1 MGRRFV
7 TGRHLLTGL
16 VLGVAFNAHAQQ
28 PTFKGGVELVTIP
41 VTVTSLDRNTFI
53 EGLTPADFRVT
64 ENGDRQS
71 VTMVT
76 RERVPVSIVFV
87 VDSSELMTI
96 GMRRQLAAEAVDR
109 MVQLLAADDEISI
122 IFVGRR
128 VEEKMP
134 WTRAREIKALNWG
147 GWVPGLSSTQ
157 GQIVS
162 PLNDGL
168 RAALDKIELASNPRR
183 AVVVLTPGFEGSSRL
198 SIGNLVKT
206 RQQSETLVFG
216 IGLGSADPR
225 LAAGEDPRVRRLPSG
240 ATMSSDE
247 IRKLDPAAPGALEP
261 KVLPDFD
268 YLETIVGDSGGMVSR
283 AVSMPE
289 AGMAARNV
297 IAELQNQYLVGYV
310 PTKPFD
316 GKYRNVKVQLN
327 RRGLYVRHRGGYL
340 ALPQAPSPKPQ
351 AQ

>member
-1 MGRRFV
+1 MRRLAFAFV
-7 TGRHLLTGL
+7 VIAAASLE
-16 VLGVAFNAHAQQ
+16 AQQ
-28 PTFKGGVELVTIP
+28 PAFRAGVELVTIP

-53 EGLTPADFRVT
+53 TGLTPADFRVT

-87 VDSSELMTI
+87 VDSSEMMTI
-96 GMRRQLAAEAVDR
+96 GQRRQMAAAAVDR
-109 MVQLLAADDEISI
+109 MVELLADDDEISI
-122 IFVGRR
+122 LFVSRR
-128 VEEKMP
+128 VEERMA
-134 WTRAREIKALNWG
+134 WTRAGKIEALNWG
-147 GWVPGLSSTQ
+147 GWVPGTASVQ
-157 GQIVS
+157 GQSMS

-168 RAALDKIELASNPRR
+168 RAALDTIERAANPRR
-183 AVVVLTPGFEGSSRL
+183 AIVVLTPGFEGSSRM
-198 SIGNLVKT
+198 SVASLVKT

-216 IGLGSADPR
+216 VGLGSS
-225 LAAGEDPRVRRLPSG
+225 DPRVVATEEPHVKKLPPG
-240 ATMSSDE
+240 ATSDMV
-247 IRKLDPAAPGALEP
+247 RTFDPGAPGAFAP
-261 KVLPDFD
+261 RVLPDFD

-283 AVSMPE
+283 VLTLPE

-327 RRGLYVRHRGGYL
+327 RRGLYIRHRGGYL
-340 ALPQAPSPKPQ
+340 AVASTPQ
-351 AQ
+351 

>member
-1 MGRRFV
+1 MRHSLAAAGIV
-7 TGRHLLTGL
+7 LALAITTG
-16 VLGVAFNAHAQQ
+16 AQQ
-28 PTFKGGVELVTIP
+28 PSFKAGVELVTIP

-64 ENGDRQS
+64 ENGDRQT

-87 VDSSELMTI
+87 VDSSETMTI

-109 MVQLLAADDEISI
+109 MVELLGADDEISI
-122 IFVGRR
+122 LFVGRR
-128 VEEKMP
+128 VEEKMT
-134 WTRAREIKALNWG
+134 WTRAREIKELNWG
-147 GWVPGLSSTQ
+147 GWVPGLSSTP

-183 AVVVLTPGFEGSSRL
+183 AVVVLTPGFEGASRM
-198 SIGNLVKT
+198 STANLVKT

-225 LAAGEDPRVRRLPSG
+225 LAAGEDPRVKRLPPG
-240 ATMSSDE
+240 AAMSSDD
-247 IRKLDPAAPGALEP
+247 IRKIDPGAPGALEP

-283 AVSMPE
+283 VLSMPE
-289 AGMAARNV
+289 ATMAARNV
-297 IAELQNQYLVGYV
+297 IGELQNQYLVGYV

-327 RRGLYVRHRGGYL
+327 RRGLYIRHRGGYL
-340 ALPQAPSPKPQ
+340 ALPSDGK
-351 AQ
+351 